1 MNGMLKLDDMEFTRR
16 TTEQMYKILH
26 QPNITMPDVSFI
38 VSEMRC
44 LIDENTTWKQRLKL
58 LHFYCDWAAHVQIER
73 QGYCETFI
81 RDLNKTLWQ
90 LDEFG
95 QHCPE
100 KNLCIAQ
107 FLQIP
112 QLLREMELLLSATF
126 YEKIVP
132 SQKFIFALF
141 SLLQDRPVLPVDSDR
156 GKLHSGSKRYETLR
170 SELGIDTNRPLIK
183 NLVIAEVQDTM
194 IAFECQMD
202 GVDTNLRGE
211 IIFPVCSESPFVFEN
226 EHTKENELAEML
238 RKVLQMRNMGNL
250 IEADVL
256 LRKMKV
262 IAASIKGMDGV
273 KFNMYMSAME
283 VGWALR
289 HDISAL
295 EDGQSALEHC
305 SDLQTR
311 CNMYHNMATYALQA
325 NDYDKAD
332 EYVQKCI
339 DSAIYDFLKSVPM
352 MLKGRMLFLKQQ
364 YNQALEAYTEAA
376 KYAEQCHQLAVSIF
390 IRWGIA
396 NTLEALGLI
405 QSAISE
411 LTCAEQLCEDLRRL
425 DLRVRTSVLLSQLLI
440 KVGDVDT
447 AIKVIEKVPQYN
459 D

>member
-1 MNGMLKLDDMEFTRR
+1 MELPRR
-16 TTEQMYKILH
+16 STERMYQILH
-26 QPNITMPDVSFI
+26 QDDMNMQDISLIMG
-38 VSEMRC
+38 EMRC
-44 LIDENTTWKQRLKL
+44 LIEDNGIWNQKLRL
-58 LHFYCDWAAHVQIER
+58 LHFYCDWCLHSQIER
-73 QGYCETFI
+73 QGHCEAFI

-95 QHCPE
+95 QHRPE
-100 KNLCIAQ
+100 KNICIAQ

-112 QLLREMELLLSATF
+112 RFLCEMELLLSATF

-132 SQKFIFALF
+132 TQTFIFALF
-141 SLLQDRPVLPVDSDR
+141 SLLQDRPVLPVDSDK

-202 GVDTNLRGE
+202 GVETNLRGE
-211 IIFPVCSESPFVFEN
+211 ITFPVCSEPPFIFEN
-226 EHTKENELAEML
+226 ERTKENELAEML
-238 RKVLQMRNMGNL
+238 GKVLQMRNMGNL

-273 KFNMYMSAME
+273 KFNMYLSAME

-295 EDGQSALEHC
+295 KDGLSALKHC

-311 CNMYHNMATYALQA
+311 CNIYHNMVTYALQA

-339 DSAIYDFLKSVPM
+339 DSAIYDFLKPAPL

-376 KYAEQCHQLAVSIF
+376 MYAEQCHQLALSIF
-390 IRWGIA
+390 ISWGIA
-396 NTLEALGLI
+396 NVLEALGLL

-411 LTCAEQLCEDLRRL
+411 LTRAEQLCEDLRRL
-425 DLRVRTSVLLSQLLI
+425 DLRVRTSVLQSQLLI
-440 KVGDVDT
+440 KAGNIDT
-447 AIKVIEKVPQYN
+447 AMKVIEKVPQYN

>member
-1 MNGMLKLDDMEFTRR
+1 MLKLDNMDLPRNS
-16 TTEQMYKILH
+16 TEKMYEVLH
-26 QPNITMPDVSFI
+26 KDVMTMSDTSF
-38 VSEMRC
+38 VMHEVRC
-44 LIDENTTWKQRLKL
+44 LIEDDVRWNQKLKL
-58 LHFYCDWAAHVQIER
+58 LHFYCDWCLHSQIER
-73 QGYCETFI
+73 QGHCDAFI

-112 QLLREMELLLSATF
+112 RLLREMELLLSATF

-132 SQKFIFALF
+132 TQTFIFALF
-141 SLLQDRPVLPVDSDR
+141 SLLQDRPVLPVDSDK

-170 SELGIDTNRPLIK
+170 SELRIDTNRPLIK

-202 GVDTNLRGE
+202 GEETNLRGE
-211 IIFPVCSESPFVFEN
+211 ITFPVCSEPPFVFEN
-226 EHTKENELAEML
+226 ERTKENELAEML
-238 RKVLQMRNMGNL
+238 GKVLQMRNMGNL

-295 EDGQSALEHC
+295 EDGLSALEHC

-339 DSAIYDFLKSVPM
+339 DSAIYDFLKSAPM
-352 MLKGRMLFLKQQ
+352 MLKGRMLFLQQQ
-364 YNQALEAYTEAA
+364 YDQALEAYTEAA

-390 IRWGIA
+390 ISWGIA

-411 LTCAEQLCEDLRRL
+411 LTRAEQLCEDLRRL

-440 KVGDVDT
+440 KIGDVDT